1 LNLPFAKF
9 VTFSTW
15 ILDWKHFL
23 KEFFTF
29 HTGSRSMSP
38 FNAKSPIPM
47 PTIDDAFQ
55 ENREEKKA
63 IGPY

>member
-1 LNLPFAKF
+1 
-9 VTFSTW
+9 
-15 ILDWKHFL
+15 
-23 KEFFTF
+23 
-29 HTGSRSMSP
+29 MSP